1 MRWWETNIGG
11 AMRGRIIRLLRRGEK
26 TVDELAAEL
35 GVTDNGVRS
44 HLAVLEDAGVVEQ
57 FSVRHTGT
65 PGKPAT
71 VYRVAREAEPHLSA
85 AYAPILE
92 ALLVAL
98 ENRLGSKEL
107 DALFRAVGRKLA
119 ADQEAAPKSAS
130 LATRA
135 KLAAS
140 LLGELGAEI
149 DVESADGGGGF
160 VIRGHACPVAS
171 AVRVQPGVCRAME
184 ELVAG
189 VTGAEVR
196 ECCDRT
202 GDGAR
207 CRFEIRRTA

>member
-26 TVDELAAEL
+26 TVDELAGEL

-57 FSVRHTGT
+57 FSIRRTGT

-98 ENRLGSKEL
+98 ENRLETKEL
-107 DALFRAVGRKLA
+107 DALFREVGRKLA
-119 ADQEAAPKSAS
+119 EEQEAAPKSAS

-135 KLAAS
+135 RLAAS

-149 DVESADGGGGF
+149 DVETTDAGF
-160 VIRGHACPVAS
+160 VLRGHACPVAS

-189 VTGAEVR
+189 VTGARVH
-196 ECCDRT
+196 ECCDRSE
-202 GDGAR
+202 GGAH
-207 CRFEIRRTA
+207 CRFEIRRSA

>member
-11 AMRGRIIRLLRRGEK
+11 AMRGRIIRLLRRGDK

-44 HLAVLEDAGVVEQ
+44 HLTVLEDAGVVEQ
-57 FSVRHTGT
+57 FTVRRTGT

-71 VYRVAREAEPHLSA
+71 VYRVARDAEPHLSA

-98 ENRLGSKEL
+98 ENRLETKEL
-107 DALFRAVGRKLA
+107 DALFREVGRKLA
-119 ADQEAAPKSAS
+119 EDQEAAPKSAS
-130 LATRA
+130 LAARA
-135 KLAAS
+135 RLAAS

-149 DVESADGGGGF
+149 DVESSEGGF

-171 AVRVQPGVCRAME
+171 AVRVQPGLCRAME

-196 ECCDRT
+196 ECCDRSD
-202 GDGAR
+202 DGAH
-207 CRFEIRRTA
+207 CRFEIRRSA

>member
-11 AMRGRIIRLLRRGEK
+11 AMRGRIIRLLRRGVK
-26 TVDELAAEL
+26 TVDDLAAEL

-57 FSVRHTGT
+57 FNVRRTGT

-71 VYRVAREAEPHLSA
+71 VYRVARDAEPHLSA

-98 ENRLGSKEL
+98 ENRLEAKEL
-107 DALFRAVGRKLA
+107 DSLFREVGRKLA
-119 ADQEAAPKSAS
+119 EDHEGAPKSAS

-135 KLAAS
+135 RLAAS

-149 DVESADGGGGF
+149 DVESNDAGF
-160 VIRGHACPVAS
+160 TLRGHACPVAS

-196 ECCDRT
+196 ECCERA
-202 GDGAR
+202 DGGAS
-207 CRFEIRRTA
+207 CRFDIRRSA

>member
-44 HLAVLEDAGVVEQ
+44 HLAVLENAGVVEQ
-57 FSVRHTGT
+57 SSTRHTGT

-71 VYRVAREAEPHLSA
+71 VYRVAQEAEPHLSA

-98 ENRLGSKEL
+98 ENRLETKEL
-107 DALFRAVGRKLA
+107 DALFREVGRKLA
-119 ADQEAAPKSAS
+119 EDQEAAPKSAS

-135 KLAAS
+135 RLAAS

-149 DVESADGGGGF
+149 DVETTDAGV
-160 VIRGHACPVAS
+160 VIKGHACPVAS

-189 VTGAEVR
+189 VTGAHVR
-196 ECCDRT
+196 ECCERAE
-202 GDGAR
+202 GGAR
-207 CRFEIRRTA
+207 CRFEIRRSA

>member
-1 MRWWETNIGG
+1 MRWWETTIGG

-26 TVDELAAEL
+26 TVDDLAGEL

-44 HLAVLEDAGVVEQ
+44 HLAVLEGAGVVEQ
-57 FSVRHTGT
+57 ISLRRTGT

-71 VYRVAREAEPHLSA
+71 VYRIAREAEPSLSA

-98 ENRLGSKEL
+98 EHKLEPKEL
-107 DALFRAVGRKLA
+107 DALFREVGRKLA
-119 ADQEAAPKSAS
+119 DAQEAATKNAS
-130 LATRA
+130 LAARA
-135 KLAAS
+135 RLAAS

-149 DVESADGGGGF
+149 DVEDTDGGI
-160 VIRGHACPVAS
+160 VLRGHACPIAS

-189 VTGAEVR
+189 VTGAKVR

-202 GDGAR
+202 NGGAR
-207 CRFEIRRTA
+207 CRFEVRRTA

>member
-1 MRWWETNIGG
+1 MRWWETTIGG

-44 HLAVLEDAGVVEQ
+44 HLTVLEGAGVVEQ
-57 FSVRHTGT
+57 FSIRRTGT

-71 VYRVAREAEPHLSA
+71 VYRIARAAEPTLSA

-98 ENRLGSKEL
+98 ENRLDATEL
-107 DALFRAVGRKLA
+107 DSLFRDVGRKLA
-119 ADQEAAPKSAS
+119 EDQAAAPQSAS
-130 LATRA
+130 LAARA
-135 KLAAS
+135 RLAAS

-149 DVESADGGGGF
+149 DVEQTEGGI
-160 VIRGHACPVAS
+160 VLRGHACPVAN
-171 AVRVQPGVCRAME
+171 AVRVQPGVCHAME

-189 VTGAEVR
+189 VTGATVT
-196 ECCDRT
+196 ECCDRS
-202 GDGAR
+202 DGSAR
-207 CRFEIRRTA
+207 CRFEIRRSA

>member
-35 GVTDNGVRS
+35 GVTDNAVRS
-44 HLAVLEDAGVVEQ
+44 HLTVLEDAGVVEQ
-57 FSVRHTGT
+57 SSTRRTGT

-98 ENRLGSKEL
+98 ENRLETKQL
-107 DALFRAVGRKLA
+107 DALFREVGRKLA
-119 ADQEAAPKSAS
+119 EDVEAAPKSAS

-135 KLAAS
+135 RLAAS

-149 DVESADGGGGF
+149 DVESTDGGF

-189 VTGAEVR
+189 VTGARVH
-196 ECCDRT
+196 ECCDRA
-202 GDGAR
+202 DGVAR
-207 CRFEIRRTA
+207 CRFEIRRSA

>member
-11 AMRGRIIRLLRRGEK
+11 AMRGRIIRLLRRGDK

-44 HLAVLEDAGVVEQ
+44 HLTVLEDAGVVEQ
-57 FSVRHTGT
+57 FTVRRTGT

-71 VYRVAREAEPHLSA
+71 VYRVARDAEPHLSA

-98 ENRLGSKEL
+98 ENRLETKEL
-107 DALFRAVGRKLA
+107 DALFREVGRKLA
-119 ADQEAAPKSAS
+119 EDQEAAPKSAS
-130 LATRA
+130 LAARA
-135 KLAAS
+135 RLAAS

-149 DVESADGGGGF
+149 DVESSEGGF

-189 VTGAEVR
+189 VTGAAVR
-196 ECCDRT
+196 DCCDRSD
-202 GDGAR
+202 DGAH
-207 CRFEIRRTA
+207 CRFEIRRSA

>member
-1 MRWWETNIGG
+1 MRWWETTIGG

-44 HLAVLEDAGVVEQ
+44 HLSVLEGAGVVEQ
-57 FSVRHTGT
+57 FSIRRTGT

-71 VYRVAREAEPHLSA
+71 VYRIARDAEAHLSA

-98 ENRLGSKEL
+98 ESRLETREL
-107 DALFRAVGRKLA
+107 DALFREVGRKLA
-119 ADQEAAPKSAS
+119 EDQEAAPKSAS
-130 LATRA
+130 LAARA
-135 KLAAS
+135 RLAAS
-140 LLGELGAEI
+140 LLSDLGAEI
-149 DVESADGGGGF
+149 DVENTDGGF

-189 VTGAEVR
+189 VTGATVK
-196 ECCDRT
+196 ECCDRSD
-202 GDGAR
+202 GGAR
-207 CRFEIRRTA
+207 CRFEIRRSA

>member
-26 TVDELAAEL
+26 TVDDLAAQL

-57 FSVRHTGT
+57 FNVRRTGT

-71 VYRVAREAEPHLSA
+71 VYRVAPDAEPHLSA

-98 ENRLGSKEL
+98 ENRLEAKEL
-107 DALFRAVGRKLA
+107 DSLFREVGRKLA
-119 ADQEAAPKSAS
+119 EDQEGAPKSAS

-135 KLAAS
+135 RLAAS

-149 DVESADGGGGF
+149 DVESNDAGF
-160 VIRGHACPVAS
+160 TLRGHACPVAS

-196 ECCDRT
+196 ECCERA
-202 GDGAR
+202 DGGAS
-207 CRFEIRRTA
+207 CRFEIRRSA

>member
-11 AMRGRIIRLLRRGEK
+11 AMRGRIIRLLRRGDK

-44 HLAVLEDAGVVEQ
+44 HLTVLEDAGVVEQ
-57 FSVRHTGT
+57 FTVRRTGT

-71 VYRVAREAEPHLSA
+71 VYRVARDAEPHLSA

-98 ENRLGSKEL
+98 ENRLETKEL
-107 DALFRAVGRKLA
+107 DALFREVGRKLA
-119 ADQEAAPKSAS
+119 EDQEAAPKSAS
-130 LATRA
+130 LAARA
-135 KLAAS
+135 RLAAS

-149 DVESADGGGGF
+149 DVESSEGGF

-184 ELVAG
+184 ATVAG
-189 VTGAEVR
+189 VRRAQVR
-196 ECCDRT
+196 AWCERSD
-202 GDGAR
+202 DGAQGR
-207 CRFEIRRTA
+207 GEIRRSA

>member
-44 HLAVLEDAGVVEQ
+44 HLDLLEDGGVVEQ
-57 FSVRHTGT
+57 FNVRRTGT

-98 ENRLGSKEL
+98 KNRLGSSEL
-107 DALFRAVGRKLA
+107 DALFRDVGRKLA
-119 ADQEAAPKSAS
+119 ADHEAAPKSAS

-149 DVESADGGGGF
+149 DVENTDDGF

-196 ECCDRT
+196 ECCDRAD
-202 GDGAR
+202 GGAR
-207 CRFEIRRTA
+207 CRFEIRRSA

>member
-26 TVDELAAEL
+26 TVDDLAAEL

-57 FSVRHTGT
+57 FNVRRTGT

-71 VYRVAREAEPHLSA
+71 VYRVARDAEPHLSA

-98 ENRLGSKEL
+98 ENRLDAKEL
-107 DALFRAVGRKLA
+107 DSLFREVGRKLA
-119 ADQEAAPKSAS
+119 EEQEGAPKTAS

-135 KLAAS
+135 RLAAS

-149 DVESADGGGGF
+149 DVESNDAGF
-160 VIRGHACPVAS
+160 TLRGHACPVAS

-196 ECCDRT
+196 ECCERA
-202 GDGAR
+202 DGGAS
-207 CRFEIRRTA
+207 CRFEIRRSA

>member
-11 AMRGRIIRLLRRGEK
+11 AMRGRIIRLLRRGDK

-44 HLAVLEDAGVVEQ
+44 HLTVLEDAGVVEQ
-57 FSVRHTGT
+57 FSVRRTGT

-71 VYRVAREAEPHLSA
+71 VYRVARDAEPHLSA

-98 ENRLGSKEL
+98 ESRLETKEL
-107 DALFRAVGRKLA
+107 DALFRDVGRKLA
-119 ADQEAAPKSAS
+119 EDHEAAPKSAS
-130 LATRA
+130 LAARTR
-135 KLAAS
+135 LAAS

-149 DVESADGGGGF
+149 DVENADGGGGF

-189 VTGAEVR
+189 VTGVQVR
-196 ECCDRT
+196 ECCDRSD
-202 GDGAR
+202 GGAR
-207 CRFEIRRTA
+207 CRFEIRRSA

>member
-11 AMRGRIIRLLRRGEK
+11 AMRGRIVRLLRRGEK

-35 GVTDNGVRS
+35 DVTDNGVRS
-44 HLAVLEDAGVVEQ
+44 HLTVLEDAGIVEQ
-57 FSVRHTGT
+57 FKVRRTGT

-98 ENRLGSKEL
+98 ENRLGSQEL
-107 DALFRAVGRKLA
+107 DALFRDVGRKLA
-119 ADQEAAPKSAS
+119 ADQESAPKSAS

-149 DVESADGGGGF
+149 DVESTDGGF

-189 VTGAEVR
+189 VTGEGSEVR
-196 ECCDRT
+196 ECCDRAD
-202 GDGAR
+202 GGAR
-207 CRFEIRRTA
+207 CRFEIRRSA

>member
-1 MRWWETNIGG
+1 MRWWETNVGG

-44 HLAVLEDAGVVEQ
+44 HLTVLEDAGMVEQ
-57 FSVRHTGT
+57 FSVRRTGT

-71 VYRVAREAEPHLSA
+71 VYRVARDAEPHLSA

-98 ENRLGSKEL
+98 ENRLETKEL
-107 DALFRAVGRKLA
+107 EALFREVGRKLA
-119 ADQEAAPKSAS
+119 EDQEAAPKSAS

-135 KLAAS
+135 RLAAS

-149 DVESADGGGGF
+149 DVETTDGGF
-160 VIRGHACPVAS
+160 VIRGHGCPVAS

-189 VTGAEVR
+189 VTGARVH

-202 GDGAR
+202 DGGAR
-207 CRFEIRRTA
+207 CRFEIRRSA

>member
-26 TVDELAAEL
+26 TVDELAGEL

-57 FSVRHTGT
+57 FSIRRTGT

-98 ENRLGSKEL
+98 ENRLETKEL
-107 DALFRAVGRKLA
+107 DALFRDVGRKLA
-119 ADQEAAPKSAS
+119 EEHRAAPKSAS

-135 KLAAS
+135 RLAAS

-149 DVESADGGGGF
+149 DVEDTDAGF

-189 VTGAEVR
+189 VTGARVQ

-202 GDGAR
+202 DGGAR
-207 CRFEIRRTA
+207 CRFEIRRSA

>member
-1 MRWWETNIGG
+1 MRWWETTIGG

-44 HLAVLEDAGVVEQ
+44 HLTVLEGGGVVEQ
-57 FSVRHTGT
+57 FSIRRTGT

-71 VYRVAREAEPHLSA
+71 VYRIARDAEPNLSA

-98 ENRLGSKEL
+98 ANRFDATEL
-107 DALFRAVGRKLA
+107 DSLFREVGRKLA
-119 ADQEAAPKSAS
+119 AEQAAAPDSAS
-130 LATRA
+130 LAARA
-135 KLAAS
+135 RLAAA

-149 DVESADGGGGF
+149 DVEQIDGG
-160 VIRGHACPVAS
+160 VVLRGYACPIAS

-189 VTGAEVR
+189 VTGATVT

-202 GDGAR
+202 DGSAR
-207 CRFEIRRTA
+207 CRFEIRRSA

>member
-1 MRWWETNIGG
+1 MRWWETTIGG

-44 HLAVLEDAGVVEQ
+44 HLTVLEDAGVVEQ
-57 FSVRHTGT
+57 FSLRRTGT

-71 VYRVAREAEPHLSA
+71 VYRIASDAEPHLSA

-98 ENRLGSKEL
+98 ENRLDTREL
-107 DALFRAVGRKLA
+107 DALFREVGRKLA

-130 LATRA
+130 LAARA
-135 KLAAS
+135 RLAAS
-140 LLGELGAEI
+140 MLGELGAEL
-149 DVESADGGGGF
+149 DVENSDGGF

-189 VTGAEVR
+189 VTGADVK
-196 ECCDRT
+196 ECCDRSD
-202 GDGAR
+202 GGAR
-207 CRFEIRRTA
+207 CRFEIRRSA

>member
-1 MRWWETNIGG
+1 MRWWETTIGG

-44 HLAVLEDAGVVEQ
+44 HLTVLEGGGVVEQ
-57 FSVRHTGT
+57 FSIRRTGT

-71 VYRVAREAEPHLSA
+71 VYRIARDAEPNLSA

-98 ENRLGSKEL
+98 ENRFDATEL
-107 DALFRAVGRKLA
+107 DSLFREVGRKLA
-119 ADQEAAPKSAS
+119 EEQAAAPESAS
-130 LATRA
+130 LAARA
-135 KLAAS
+135 RLAAA

-149 DVESADGGGGF
+149 DVEQIDAGA
-160 VIRGHACPVAS
+160 VLRGHACPLAS

-189 VTGAEVR
+189 VTGATVT
-196 ECCDRT
+196 ECCDRA
-202 GDGAR
+202 DGSAR
-207 CRFEIRRTA
+207 CRFEIRRSA

>member
-44 HLAVLEDAGVVEQ
+44 HLALLEDGGVVEQ
-57 FSVRHTGT
+57 FNVRRTGT

-98 ENRLGSKEL
+98 KNRLGSSEL
-107 DALFRAVGRKLA
+107 DALFRDVGRKLA
-119 ADQEAAPKSAS
+119 ADHEAAPKSAS

-149 DVESADGGGGF
+149 DVENTDDGF

-189 VTGAEVR
+189 VTGAKVR
-196 ECCDRT
+196 ECCDRAD
-202 GDGAR
+202 GGAR
-207 CRFEIRRTA
+207 CRFEIRRSA